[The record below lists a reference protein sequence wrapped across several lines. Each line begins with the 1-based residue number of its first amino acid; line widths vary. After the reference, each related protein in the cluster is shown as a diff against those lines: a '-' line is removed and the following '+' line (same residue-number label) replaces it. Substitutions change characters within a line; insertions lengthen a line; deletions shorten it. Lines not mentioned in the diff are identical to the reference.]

1 MKKKRLLTDRSG
13 TLEEELMTKMSMQ
26 MQKEMDA
33 EILRSMFK
41 DIGWHEVVLTPMTSE
56 RGKEIDHWVQNT
68 VKGRSHWTHG
78 LVWMFEQEQDAMWFK
93 LKWLS

>member
-56 RGKEIDHWVQNT
+56 RGKEIDRWVQNT
-68 VKGRSHWTHG
+68 VKGRSHWAHG
-78 LVWMFEQEQDAMWFK
+78 LVWIFEQEQDAMWFK

>member
-41 DIGWHEVVLTPMTSE
+41 DIGWHEVVLTPMTHE
-56 RGKEIDHWVQNT
+56 RGKEIDYWVQNT
-68 VKGRSHWTHG
+68 VKGRGRWTHG

>member
-13 TLEEELMTKMSMQ
+13 TLEEDLMTKASMQ

-33 EILRSMFK
+33 EILRTMLK
-41 DIGWHEVVLTPMTSE
+41 EIGWHEVVLYPMTHE
-56 RGKEIDHWVQNT
+56 QGREIDEWIRT
-68 VKGRSHWTHG
+68 TIKGRNCWAHG

-93 LKWLS
+93 VRWLS